1 MAKSPFE
8 EFDESS
14 KKERLRR
21 EKEAEEIIANFPKM
35 VKSFIIRLGIVLFFV
50 AAIILAYLSSKE
62 LLELLEQ
69 RELFSVE
76 KYYNLYLLIMTVV
89 LARWISQSIKEV
101 SKAIVDVVDKL
112 RKQAKSAGN
121 CVSVVPVALGDCY

>member
-1 MAKSPFE
+1 MQLKFRKKEKYYGKSPFE
-8 EFDESS
+8 EFAESN

-35 VKSFIIRLGIVLFFV
+35 VKSFIIRLGSVLFFV

-62 LLELLEQ
+62 LL
-69 RELFSVE
+69 ELFSVE

-112 RKQAKSAGN
+112 RKTGKKRG
-121 CVSVVPVALGDCY
+121 

>member
-1 MAKSPFE
+1 MQLKFRKKEKYYGKSPFE
-8 EFDESS
+8 EFAESN

-35 VKSFIIRLGIVLFFV
+35 VKSFIIRLGSVLFFV
-50 AAIILAYLSSKE
+50 AAIILAYLSSK
-62 LLELLEQ
+62 ELLEQ

-112 RKQAKSAGN
+112 RKTGKKRR
-121 CVSVVPVALGDCY
+121 

>member
-8 EFDESS
+8 EFAESN

-35 VKSFIIRLGIVLFFV
+35 VKSFIIRLGSVLFFV
-50 AAIILAYLSSKE
+50 AVIIFAYFTSK
-62 LLELLEQ
+62 ELLEQ

-76 KYYNLYLLIMTVV
+76 KYYNLYLLIMT
-89 LARWISQSIKEV
+89 LATRF
-101 SKAIVDVVDKL
+101 
-112 RKQAKSAGN
+112 
-121 CVSVVPVALGDCY
+121 

>member
-1 MAKSPFE
+1 MQLKFRKKEKYYGKSPFE
-8 EFDESS
+8 EFAESN

-35 VKSFIIRLGIVLFFV
+35 VKSFIIRLGSVLFFV

-62 LLELLEQ
+62 LL
-69 RELFSVE
+69 ELFSVE

-112 RKQAKSAGN
+112 RKTGKKRR
-121 CVSVVPVALGDCY
+121 